1 MSGNIKVSGT
11 WKTTGNV
18 YVKVGGTWRTAFQA
32 YTKVGGTWKLWYSK
46 VSDTFT
52 RANTSSGLGTAEIGP
67 SWNSLF
73 GNWYVNSGAATSG
86 DAVSAGV
93 AGAISYLNLNNAN
106 ATVAVGGQTTTAG
119 VGPAVWVSAAG
130 SWWAAIGYNG
140 QTNTTYTYNCNCTC
154 NGHTVP
160 TCKSCTSPDFG
171 TFTGTTYYS
180 PTQHDEW
187 KNYATTT
194 TYSNSGST
202 PSGSTTY
209 AFHGASSSSTA
220 TKSGDDPVTW
230 YCTQADVDAPY
241 YVSHCTTVGACDTTA
256 HGTVCSRSPITYSCS
271 SGTLSGGNCY
281 SCPTAGDVWGGSL
294 NGNYG
299 SCYTPNTTYTCA
311 TGTYYASPPSGCT
324 SGCCTSSTSTSWNG
338 TCSQGFSFGSS
349 CYICA
354 SGPQNFTYQYNPNTA
369 SYGYFCSYTYSYYG
383 SGTSCTSCGTLYTF
397 YSGGTAN
404 PSTGAGCDSYGFTCQ
419 TCTGGSIVNNYYMQV
434 INSTTT
440 GAAYTVYSTS
450 ADYGTQIGNIS
461 ITTSGNTLT
470 ATAYSTTGSTLGT
483 LTATNSGTKGGG
495 AGLVKAYTPYNQ
507 AVTGDNFSAT
517 LGATS

>member
-32 YTKVGGTWKLWYSK
+32 YTKVGGTWKLWYSN

-106 ATVAVGGQTTTAG
+106 ATVSVGGQTTTAG

-140 QTNTTYTYNCNCTC
+140 QVNGTYTYSCNCSC
-154 NGHTVP
+154 NGHTVASCR
-160 TCKSCTSPDFG
+160 TCANAAFG
-171 TFTGTTYYS
+171 TSTGTSYYNPSSYAATATATY
-180 PTQHDEW
+180 DW
-187 KNYATTT
+187 VAT
-194 TYSNSGST
+194 SGS
-202 PSGSTTY
+202 PVVSSYGETY
-209 AFHGASSSSTA
+209 NYTSS
-220 TKSGDDPVTW
+220 
-230 YCTQADVDAPY
+230 Y
-241 YVSHCTTVGACDTTA
+241 TV
-256 HGTVCSRSPITYSCS
+256 
-271 SGTLSGGNCY
+271 Y
-281 SCPTAGDVWGGSL
+281 SCPNGGTSGAG
-294 NGNYG
+294 GNSDG
-299 SCYTPNTTYTCA
+299 SCY
-311 TGTYYASPPSGCT
+311 
-324 SGCCTSSTSTSWNG
+324 ST
-338 TCSQGFSFGSS
+338 
-349 CYICA
+349 
-354 SGPQNFTYQYNPNTA
+354 
-369 SYGYFCSYTYSYYG
+369 SYTYSCGAGTYLGNGSSYAPSTTSCYYNRNDQYAGPATATPHYTYVGPATVSYACAQG
-383 SGTSCTSCGTLYTF
+383 SPCSFARASCCNSTPNYSSTCSDGSTYRLGGCYNYVQTNTTYSCPSGGSLFQGATCVSCPSGGTFQYYAPAGGYVCVYSYTYNNTGTSCTYCGTDYPF
-397 YSGGTAN
+397 YSGGTYPN
-404 PSTGAGCDSYGFTCQ
+404 CDSYGSTCQ
-419 TCTGGSIVNNYYMQV
+419 TCTGGTITNQYYMQI

-440 GAAYTVYSTS
+440 GSSYTVYSTS
-450 ADYGTQIGNIS
+450 SDYGTQIGSIS
-461 ITTSGNTLT
+461 ITTSGNNLT
-470 ATAYSTTGSTLGT
+470 ATAYSTTGSSLGT